1 MPIDLEISL
10 LNLEM
15 HLIENILS
23 LLGRLSIY
31 SFLII
36 NLQLVKK
43 IIFQFFNFEDLK
55 TKFTKSVKSIKK

>member
-10 LNLEM
+10 LNLDM
-15 HLIENILS
+15 NLIENIIS
-23 LLGRLSIY
+23 LFGRLSMY

-43 IIFQFFNFEDLK
+43 IIFQFLNFEDLK
-55 TKFTKSVKSIKK
+55 TKFTSKTKSINK

>member
-43 IIFQFFNFEDLK
+43 NNFSIFQF
-55 TKFTKSVKSIKK
+55 